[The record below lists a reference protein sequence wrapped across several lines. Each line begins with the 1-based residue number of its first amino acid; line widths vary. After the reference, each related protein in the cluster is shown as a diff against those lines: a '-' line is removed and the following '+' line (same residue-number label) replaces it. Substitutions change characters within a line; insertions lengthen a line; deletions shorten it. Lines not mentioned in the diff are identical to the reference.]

1 EEPAD
6 VPSAFK
12 DDPAVRHAY
21 IRTFVSATFK
31 NSTHDAVKNMLD
43 GYYSS
48 FRTLQAHGVQLEGVE
63 NFARTLR
70 TVERRLG
77 VSTEGLIT
85 YLFACPSC
93 WKTHRPAELT
103 ELDSALCTNTENCT
117 GVLFTVKRMVD
128 GKQKRTPT
136 FLMPLVR
143 PSSAIA
149 RMCMQPGKVEQWQ
162 QWRGEGDEVKPVSP
176 ASERGFAA
184 FADPSK
190 PMRDVCDGWAWRA
203 ATAGLERRRVGAWD
217 VRDIDVHELDQRF
230 VALPNG
236 LLLQMN
242 MDWFQSVKN
251 GCHSSGALYTTILNN
266 PRSVR
271 YLREETQLSMMFPG
285 PHEPT
290 LKQLNNAMRE
300 FKDDLAMLYNGQSVM
315 FDGKVHDAPV
325 HCLMHNDVSDLPAS
339 RKTSALAGCTSI
351 HFMCPLCPATFYSLA
366 SVQCYD
372 RSKFILRDPWRYLKY
387 SFRSRDL
394 GIEYEE
400 EIFNRRGIRYSVM
413 HELPNWLPGVTGV
426 IDYMHCTYLCMI
438 KHLCKDI
445 LLKTGMLDG
454 AASTKMEAL
463 YNKLVWPP
471 SVSRMPPSISR
482 GAGSIKADNWKTQ
495 IVILFVALFVAWQVN
510 GEIPASQAP
519 LPSANTNNAKAL
531 DNQQR
536 LVWKRMLADYQLR
549 HPNASENS
557 GPTFEDAR
565 MDRSYRKHYDTILE
579 FSAALAILS
588 SHAISPNDVKRGTAM
603 HSRAVQAWA
612 RMHCHLTPYF
622 HLAMHFEDQ
631 YYRFGPCTGW
641 WAFPY
646 ERNNGFLG
654 RFKNNGHSGGEL
666 ECTMMRGWWKTTLIQ
681 ELIRRLEALPRPH
694 AREDTES
701 MDILRDCLRGGTNE
715 RHGSQQIYQARA
727 EYSRR
732 VNLRTLEPSLYSKV
746 WSHLRTVW
754 QGKVELVRDCDVAEN
769 AAQISFY
776 GDVQS
781 FSHLWVDNRRYGAV
795 TATRG
800 FSARFGYID
809 HRIPVQTEYIFSVD
823 LSIPS
828 TGHSLRHTFAVVRR
842 FLSDHEVAALAL
854 PWDLWGTDLGV
865 RTWRASALAAT
876 EVIGIE
882 QLSGQFVLAPVVVRD
897 LDLWITV
904 AYDRVCLP
912 ECRVSQ
918 DTTNVLVRF

>member
-1 EEPAD
+1 MGPSNSNVVLCKCMRCRELDPHHLGMAQKRSTARSHYDRQDTQCGWPIGWSRDHPGVAYSVPAQSTNDRLNARIQEEAPLADDQAVFSRRNPSIGQDELDEEAAHEWRQATPYPGVSDGDELLAIHRRPSFSSDDSDSNPDTSFDPEDEELFSRPPSTQPSSSRSASPDACDIQEDPLFRARSALYDPEQPGGAFTPEEPAD
-6 VPSAFK
+6 VPSAFE

-21 IRTFVSATFK
+21 IRTFVSATFH
-31 NSTHDAVKNMLD
+31 NSTHDAVKNVLD

-70 TVERRLG
+70 TVERRIG

-103 ELDSALCTNTENCT
+103 ELDGALCADTEKCT

-149 RMCMQPGKVEQWQ
+149 RMCMQPGKVGQWQ
-162 QWRGEGDEVKPVSP
+162 QWRCEGDEVNPVP
-176 ASERGFAA
+176 PLSETGFAA

-203 ATAGLERRRVGAWD
+203 ATAGLE
-217 VRDIDVHELDQRF
+217 
-230 VALPNG
+230 
-236 LLLQMN
+236 
-242 MDWFQSVKN
+242 FQSVKN

-266 PRSVR
+266 PRSIR

-300 FKDDLAMLYNGQSVM
+300 YKDNLAMLYNGITLPVL
-315 FDGKVHDAPV
+315 GENGEVHDAPV

-394 GIEYEE
+394 GIEYKE

-495 IVILFVALFVAWQVN
+495 IVILFVALFVAWQVD

-519 LPSANTNNAKAL
+519 LPSTNTNNAKAL

-536 LVWKRMLADYQLR
+536 LYLKYALNMRKQHADR
-549 HPNASENS
+549 CDASENS

-565 MDRSYRKHYDTILE
+565 MDRSYRKHYDAVLE

-603 HSRAVQAWA
+603 YSRAVQAWA

-631 YYRFGPCTGW
+631 YYRSGPCTGW

-654 RFKNNGHSGGEL
+654 RFKNNGHSG
-666 ECTMMRGWWKTTLIQ
+666 
-681 ELIRRLEALPRPH
+681 ELISRLEALPRPH
-694 AREDTES
+694 AREDSES
-701 MDILRDCLRGGTNE
+701 WGILRNCLRGGTSE
-715 RHGSQQIYQARA
+715 RHGSQQIFQARA
-727 EYSRR
+727 E
-732 VNLRTLEPSLYSKV
+732 
-746 WSHLRTVW
+746 
-754 QGKVELVRDCDVAEN
+754 
-769 AAQISFY
+769 
-776 GDVQS
+776 
-781 FSHLWVDNRRYGAV
+781 V
-795 TATRG
+795 TDSPG
-800 FSARFGYID
+800 M
-809 HRIPVQTEYIFSVD
+809 
-823 LSIPS
+823 
-828 TGHSLRHTFAVVRR
+828 
-842 FLSDHEVAALAL
+842 
-854 PWDLWGTDLGV
+854 
-865 RTWRASALAAT
+865 
-876 EVIGIE
+876 
-882 QLSGQFVLAPVVVRD
+882 
-897 LDLWITV
+897 
-904 AYDRVCLP
+904 
-912 ECRVSQ
+912 
-918 DTTNVLVRF
+918 